1 MTPTAALEPIREAVH
16 DAVEDNPAKLKAD
29 RIAAILGV
37 SRSEVYAWGEV
48 DRKTI
53 PLARLVQ
60 LVTLTRDYRPVSAV
74 CRAVGG
80 IFVALPAQSDFAAE
94 YELVAAIKEFSDVM
108 QEVSAALSDGTIT
121 AAEIARVRKQGAE
134 AQRALAQLLAAM
146 EARAK

>member
-1 MTPTAALEPIREAVH
+1 MTTAIELDSVREAVREVI
-16 DAVEDNPAKLKAD
+16 DDNPAKLKAD

-48 DRKTI
+48 ERKTI
-53 PLARLVQ
+53 PLGRLVQ
-60 LVTLTRDYRPVSAV
+60 LVSLTKDYRPVAAV

-108 QEVSAALSDGTIT
+108 QEVSAALADGTIT
-121 AAEIARVRKQGAE
+121 GAEIARVRKQGAE